1 MRRIVLLLT
10 VFLVAFIAINRQR
23 IFLRDPLGK
32 VYRNEVKQDGAWVFI
47 NYSNDVL
54 VESSEFPHAPQFL
67 VQNWDKLPG
76 VPLEM
81 TCLLNV
87 ACMAQKDHEPMQSW
101 NGARTAVMTNREVS
115 FVDGDG
121 THVRVTLR

>member
-1 MRRIVLLLT
+1 MRRIVLLVT

-23 IFLRDPLGK
+23 IYLRDPLGK

-76 VPLEM
+76 VPMEM
-81 TCLLNV
+81 KCLLNM
-87 ACMAQKDHEPMQSW
+87 ACLAEKDRQPMQSW
-101 NGARTAVMTNREVS
+101 HGARTATMTNREVS
-115 FVDGDG
+115 FVDGDD
-121 THVRVTLR
+121 TRVWVTLR